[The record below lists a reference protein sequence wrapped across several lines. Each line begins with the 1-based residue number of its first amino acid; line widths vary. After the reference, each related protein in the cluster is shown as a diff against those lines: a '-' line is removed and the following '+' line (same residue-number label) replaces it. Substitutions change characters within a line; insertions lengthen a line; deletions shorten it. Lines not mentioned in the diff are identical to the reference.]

1 VAKEI
6 KRRRIGL
13 FGGTYN
19 PIHFGHLRG
28 AEEIRESFHLDEV
41 IFIPAAVPPH
51 KASEEIISGK
61 HRMEMIKLAIA
72 TNPFFSISE
81 IELSR
86 PGKSYTIDTLRH
98 FCEGDPAT
106 FFFILGGDAF
116 VEIETWKDFQYLFNL
131 CHFIVMARPGFKRTP
146 VASQLP
152 GSLTSAFQYDLETQV
167 WVHLSGYHLY
177 FKEIS
182 FLDISSTKVRE
193 LIEKGE
199 SVRYLI
205 PPETEAYIY
214 KHRLYRRKGD
224 APGGSGAF

>member
-1 VAKEI
+1 MSPKK
-6 KRRRIGL
+6 KRVGL

-28 AEEIRESFHLDEV
+28 AEEVREACHLDEV
-41 IFIPAAVPPH
+41 IFIPSAIPPH
-51 KASEEIISGK
+51 KATKGIIDPK
-61 HRMEMIKLAIA
+61 HRMEMVKLAIA
-72 TNPFFSISE
+72 SNPYFSVSE

-86 PGKSYTIDTLRH
+86 PGKSYSIDTLRH
-98 FCEGDPAT
+98 FCEGCTGT

-116 VEIETWKDFQYLFNL
+116 VEIETWKDFQNLFTF
-131 CHFIVMARPGFKRTP
+131 CHFIVMARPGFQKTP

-152 GSLTSAFQYDLETQV
+152 DALTSAFQYDLETKV
-167 WVHLSGYHLY
+167 WVHLSGYHLH
-177 FKEIS
+177 FREIS

-193 LIEKGE
+193 LISRGE

-214 KHRLYRRKGD
+214 KHGLYRNKG
-224 APGGSGAF
+224 